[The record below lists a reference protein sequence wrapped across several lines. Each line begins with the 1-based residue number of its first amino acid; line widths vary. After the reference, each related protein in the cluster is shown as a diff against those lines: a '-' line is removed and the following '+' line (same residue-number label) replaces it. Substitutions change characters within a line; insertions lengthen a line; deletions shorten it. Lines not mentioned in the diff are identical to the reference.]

1 MRQAVLLLVAVGSSA
16 LVALSLAGCA
26 LVPRESVELSVAV
39 GRDIDTVRQSHR
51 QMAVVLFSRMKDD
64 VNRFVDDVYAP
75 YQIQFVLRRQ
85 KDRQL
90 AGDTNNMF
98 SVLDSAMDQ
107 PENAMAQT
115 EVLEFM
121 SALVEAIYADVET
134 YRQARLAPLDGQ
146 EAEVLGSLE
155 RAYDQIVRGNA
166 AVTAHLSSVVK
177 VNDMTDEL
185 LSAAGLEGL
194 REKIGI
200 TLSDT
205 SDKIANFVDSAERVD
220 AGLEGAA
227 EQIDQLTGELD
238 RLTGEH

>member
-1 MRQAVLLLVAVGSSA
+1 
-16 LVALSLAGCA
+16 LAGCA

-39 GRDIDTVRQSHR
+39 GRDIGTVRKSHR
-51 QMAVVLFSRMKDD
+51 QMAVMLFSRMKDD

-98 SVLDSAMDQ
+98 SVLDTAMDE

-121 SALVEAIYADVET
+121 SALVEAIYADVEA
-134 YRQARLAPLDGQ
+134 YRQARLAPLDEQ
-146 EAEVLGSLE
+146 EAEILGSLE
-155 RAYDQIVRGNA
+155 RVYDQIVLGNA
-166 AVTAHLSSVVK
+166 TVTAHLSSVVK
-177 VNDMTDEL
+177 VNEMTDEL

-200 TLSDT
+200 SLSDT
-205 SDKIANFVDSAERVD
+205 SDKIASFVDSAERVD

-238 RLTGEH
+238 LLTGEH